1 MPKAE
6 ISRVN
11 TLIYT
16 CFCLLTIKISKQI
29 KISGKLNAF
38 ISLFKVAGNLPALI
52 TVISLQRMLA
62 LSQLK
67 YLGYFQYRKK
77 DE

>member
-1 MPKAE
+1 MMPKAE

-29 KISGKLNAF
+29 KISDKLNVF
-38 ISLFKVAGNLPALI
+38 ISRYLKWQAICLPYNTYLAAANACSKSAK
-52 TVISLQRMLA
+52 IS
-62 LSQLK
+62 
-67 YLGYFQYRKK
+67 
-77 DE
+77 

>member
-29 KISGKLNAF
+29 KISDKLNAF
-38 ISLFKVAGNLPALI
+38 ISRYLKWQAFACLI
-52 TVISLQRMLA
+52 TLISLQRMLA